1 MKLKKSSKTFRIDLL
16 GMSEAE
22 AGSIHHIQNIENKI
36 DSILERLEKLEQKVN
51 SFDTDDFKGL
61 D

>member
-1 MKLKKSSKTFRIDLL
+1 MKLKKPSKTFRIDLL
-16 GMSEAE
+16 GMSEAK

-36 DSILERLEKLEQKVN
+36 DNILERLEKLEREVK